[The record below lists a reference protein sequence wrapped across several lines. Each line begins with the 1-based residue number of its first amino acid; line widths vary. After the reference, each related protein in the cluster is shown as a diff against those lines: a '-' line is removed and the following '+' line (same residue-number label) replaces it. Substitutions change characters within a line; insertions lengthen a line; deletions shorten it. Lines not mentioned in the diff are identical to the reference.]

1 MTCDFCGEL
10 IDKVNGLE
18 EENEK
23 LKSNMSSL
31 EFLKKQIKIIK
42 IENDERNR
50 LRGLMKKLGDF
61 IEDGTIKTRTKS

>member
-42 IENDERNR
+42 IENDEGNR